1 MAQLSNGNEVVT
13 PTKADAA
20 LAKESGQRLAVHL
33 GRASGLRLEVKTG
46 TTSGELLLP
55 LSTLRLLLRALT
67 ELGRVMR

>member
-33 GRASGLRLEVKTG
+33 GHASGLRLEVKTG
-46 TTSGELLLP
+46 TTSEELVLP
-55 LSTLRLLLRALT
+55 LSPRAAAPACLN
-67 ELGRVMR
+67 RVGAG